1 MEREILRDR
10 IQDRCLDFGHEYT
23 LSTGEK
29 SSFYFDC
36 KKAMLDGELLAHLA
50 DAFLELIRKLPE
62 VPSAIGGLTMGADF
76 ISAAVAMRAFQTGQS
91 TVHASI
97 VRKEPKKHG
106 TKTFIENQLPSGTK
120 IVVVDDV
127 LTTGSSTE
135 KACRQFVA
143 AGYQLVG
150 ILAVVDRE
158 AGGRERLE
166 TEFKCPVLPLF
177 KKRDFPKLVEAENQ
191 RGQSTRSRIAGAA

>member
-1 MEREILRDR
+1 MKSEVPRLRV
-10 IQDRCLDFGHEYT
+10 
-23 LSTGEK
+23 EK
-29 SSFYFDC
+29 SGFYFDC
-36 KKAMLDGELLAHLA
+36 KKAMLDGELLSYLA
-50 DAFLELIRKLPE
+50 DAFLEQIRKLPE

-76 ISAAVAMRAFQTGQS
+76 ISAAVAMRAFQTGQP

-106 TKTFIENQLPSGTK
+106 TKNFIENQLPSGTK

-127 LTTGSSTE
+127 ITSGASTQ
-135 KACRQFVA
+135 KACTQFLD

-150 ILAVVDRE
+150 ILALVDRE

-177 KKRDFPKLVEAENQ
+177 KKRDFPKLVAAE
-191 RGQSTRSRIAGAA
+191 RGQDLRSKIAGAA